1 MMSAR
6 SLAGAPGRSPS
17 RGTRAAAAAGF
28 GLALAVSA
36 AAWAQAFQP
45 ARSSVGVTFRQMN
58 VPVDANFKSFRA
70 QVAFDPAKP
79 AEGKG
84 MVEIDVASLD
94 LGDADYNAEV
104 RRKAWFDTATHPKA
118 TFVVAGGAKP
128 AGPNRF
134 EVPGKLT
141 IKGRTQDVVAPVI
154 VRNEGNLQLFEGQV
168 PIKRLAFNIG
178 EGEWK
183 DTSLVADEV
192 VVKFR
197 IATAR

>member
-1 MMSAR
+1 MKQTMSAR
-6 SLAGAPGRSPS
+6 RA
-17 RGTRAAAAAGF
+17 RGFMAAAGA

-36 AAWAQAFQP
+36 VAWAQTFQP
-45 ARSSVGVTFRQMN
+45 ARSSVVATFRQMN
-58 VPVDANFKSFRA
+58 VPIDAPFKTFRA

-84 MVEIDVASLD
+84 TVEIDVASLD
-94 LGDADYNAEV
+94 LGEADFNAEV
-104 RRKAWFDTATHPKA
+104 RRKAWFDAATHPKA
-118 TFVVAGGAKP
+118 TFVVNGGAKA

-141 IKGRTQDVVAPVI
+141 IKGRTIDVVAPVT
-154 VRNEGNLQLFEGQV
+154 VRNEGNVQLFEGQV

-192 VVKFR
+192 IVKFR